1 MINHIIGLKAGEIY
15 KYLEQN
21 GAQSLN
27 ALKKE
32 LKDSKDIVPMAIG
45 WLARENKI
53 AFMETDK
60 KVLKIAIKEL

>member
-1 MINHIIGLKAGEIY
+1 MTNNIGLKAGEIY

-21 GAQSLN
+21 GPQTLY

-32 LKDSKDIVPMAIG
+32 LDNTKDIVPMAIG

-53 AFMETDK
+53 VFAESEKTV
-60 KVLKIAIKEL
+60 KVTIKD